1 MQYAGL
7 CVSYLLSQVFGT
19 PGFGMVT
26 IVQMLMIFYWSLVG
40 ESEIKNAA
48 ATVKALVRRQKPK
61 NLKNIKGEVLEKLQ
75 ELSMKIKSCG
85 GKLTANRLRQ
95 LFHFSSKIC
104 LRV

>member
-1 MQYAGL
+1 MDNDPYNML
-7 CVSYLLSQVFGT
+7 VYVSHICYQVFET
-19 PGFGMVT
+19 PGN

-40 ESEIKNAA
+40 ESEIKKAA

-85 GKLTANRLRQ
+85 GKLTANRLRRF
-95 LFHFSSKIC
+95 FHFSSKIC

>member
-1 MQYAGL
+1 MQYARFIF
-7 CVSYLLSQVFGT
+7 VITSIRGT
-19 PGFGMVT
+19 WIWNAVT

-40 ESEIKNAA
+40 ESEIKKAA

-61 NLKNIKGEVLEKLQ
+61 NFKNIKDEVLEKLQ

-85 GKLTANRLRQ
+85 GKLTANRLRR
-95 LFHFSSKIC
+95 FSKIC